1 LPAADRDPFWAELLG
16 AKDRVAEK
24 LSQGASAGISYHLI
38 VDATVQASPY
48 HDLPLSMPIEV
59 HQLVMAANATAEAID
74 VGAKHA
80 TSGEKVVGGVKAAAS
95 YAEKTMRTG
104 AAAASGFFQGFFAP
118 EIKKLRKRKKPRRG

>member
-1 LPAADRDPFWAELLG
+1 
-16 AKDRVAEK
+16 
-24 LSQGASAGISYHLI
+24 
-38 VDATVQASPY
+38 
-48 HDLPLSMPIEV
+48 MPIEV